1 MSSLF
6 VRQDTPDAVRF
17 TSRKPNAWDQMTA
30 SDLARAT
37 QASQISPQEIRDQLN
52 RIRDSSEFRA
62 TARRKAFLYYVLE
75 EYIAGRHERLKGFTI
90 ALAVFGRDAK
100 FDPQLDP
107 IVRLEAG
114 RLRRDL
120 EHYYLT
126 AGRSDPIIIDL
137 PKGAYVPAISR
148 RDSGVIEPVGP
159 PKVRPPEVPSAA
171 TQHMFLVAVMRFVMV
186 NSGPEDKYF
195 AEGLSQEVA
204 KSLSRF
210 QSISVV
216 APNSV
221 IAARGDDG
229 GNMRTELAVSYVL
242 EGAVEKGSGT
252 IKVSARLV
260 DAVSGQLIWAESYQK
275 EFDTQRVFEVS
286 EDISLRIAANIGSNY
301 GALTRS
307 FLAKGWVKRPE
318 HLESLDCVLRFY
330 QHQHSG
336 WAESHAR
343 VRDCLEGVV
352 ARDPDYAAAWA
363 NLAYIYA
370 QESRLGLNPT
380 PNRRPAALYRALNA
394 AEHAVELG
402 PGSATAYVTLATVHF
417 DREDYAA
424 FRRMGETAMW
434 LSPGDP
440 DVLAHFGMRL
450 AFLGDWERGVRLV
463 QKALDLSPYHPHWFH
478 YPVAFHYYLQGDYER
493 AMLTAEKVRPVGLLG
508 SDFFAAMC
516 FAKSG
521 EPECAREAAGRLIAA
536 HPDASAEFW
545 ALMRGYK
552 FRPDAAES
560 LADGLRKA
568 GVPIGPSTD
577 SNSARQSNA
586 R

>member
-1 MSSLF
+1 
-6 VRQDTPDAVRF
+6 
-17 TSRKPNAWDQMTA
+17 MTA
-30 SDLARAT
+30 SHLARES
-37 QASQISPQEIRDQLN
+37 QAAQIPPQEIRDQLN
-52 RIRDSSEFRA
+52 RILDSSEFRA
-62 TARRKAFLYYVLE
+62 TARRKAFLDYVLE
-75 EYIAGRHERLKGFTI
+75 EYIAGHYDRLKGFTI

-126 AGRSDPIIIDL
+126 AGHSDPIIIDL
-137 PKGAYVPAISR
+137 PKGAYIPVINR
-148 RDSGVIEPVGP
+148 RDSVVEPVGAL
-159 PKVRPPEVPSAA
+159 RPPETSWAA
-171 TQHMFLVAVMRFVMV
+171 TQHVFSIAVMRFAMV
-186 NSGPEDKYF
+186 NGGPEFRYF
-195 AEGLSQEVA
+195 ADGLSQEVA

-216 APNSV
+216 LPGSL
-221 IAARGDDG
+221 IAARGTDG
-229 GNMRTELAVSYVL
+229 RNKRTELSYIL
-242 EGAVEKGSGT
+242 EGEAEKGAAT

-260 DAVSGQLIWAESYQK
+260 DAVSSQLIWAESYEK
-275 EFDTQRVFEVS
+275 EFDTQHVFEIR
-286 EDISLRIAANIGSNY
+286 EDISLKIAANVGGNY

-307 FLAKGWVKRPE
+307 FLAKGLFNPPE
-318 HLESLDCVLRFY
+318 HLQSFDCVLRFY
-330 QHQHSG
+330 QHQHIG
-336 WAESHAR
+336 WAQSHAR
-343 VRDCLEGVV
+343 VRDCLERVV
-352 ARDPDYAAAWA
+352 ERDSHYAAAWA

-370 QESRLGLNPT
+370 QEYRLGLNPT
-380 PNRRPAALYRALNA
+380 PDRRPVALERALTA
-394 AEHAVELG
+394 AERAVELA
-402 PGSATAYVTLATVHF
+402 PGSATAYVMLATVHF
-417 DREDYAA
+417 DREDYAT

-434 LSPGDP
+434 LGPGDP

-463 QKALDLSPYHPHWFH
+463 EKALDLSPYHPHWFH

-493 AMLTAEKVRPVGLLG
+493 AMLAAEKVRPVGVLG

-521 EPECAREAAGRLIAA
+521 EPERAREVAGRLMAA
-536 HPDASAEFW
+536 HPDASAKFW
-545 ALMRGYK
+545 GVMRGYK

-568 GVPIGPSTD
+568 GVPIGPPTD
-577 SNSARQSNA
+577 SDPNA
-586 R
+586 EANAACLEIGDLGGPSVLVPVATDRLEYRAKC